1 MSSHPAPYTASSV
14 SSPPGY
20 SHAMLAGGLIFVS
33 GQVAF
38 DSDGSIV
45 GVDDIGAQT
54 RQAFRNLAAVL
65 EAAGATFADV
75 AKLTYFVRDV
85 EAVGVIRAV
94 RDEFVDT
101 ANPPAST
108 LVEVSRLIAPE
119 LLIEIE
125 AVAIETSS
133 FNKLRPDTYR
143 LNVTLKN
150 QASTAVAMP
159 ALELTLTDVQDQAV
173 VRRVLQAADFA
184 PGTSSL
190 GARAD
195 WSTSLAI
202 AVNASAAGGRI
213 AGYRVLAFYP

>member
-1 MSSHPAPYTASSV
+1 
-14 SSPPGY
+14 
-20 SHAMLAGGLIFVS
+20 MLAGGLIFVS

-125 AVAIETSS
+125 AI
-133 FNKLRPDTYR
+133 
-143 LNVTLKN
+143 
-150 QASTAVAMP
+150 
-159 ALELTLTDVQDQAV
+159 
-173 VRRVLQAADFA
+173 
-184 PGTSSL
+184 
-190 GARAD
+190 
-195 WSTSLAI
+195 AI
-202 AVNASAAGGRI
+202 A
-213 AGYRVLAFYP
+213 P

>member
-1 MSSHPAPYTASSV
+1 MSSHPVPYTASSV

-38 DSDGSIV
+38 DSDGAIV

-125 AVAIETSS
+125 AI
-133 FNKLRPDTYR
+133 
-143 LNVTLKN
+143 
-150 QASTAVAMP
+150 
-159 ALELTLTDVQDQAV
+159 
-173 VRRVLQAADFA
+173 
-184 PGTSSL
+184 
-190 GARAD
+190 
-195 WSTSLAI
+195 AI
-202 AVNASAAGGRI
+202 A
-213 AGYRVLAFYP
+213 P

>member
-125 AVAIETSS
+125 AVAI
-133 FNKLRPDTYR
+133 
-143 LNVTLKN
+143 
-150 QASTAVAMP
+150 
-159 ALELTLTDVQDQAV
+159 
-173 VRRVLQAADFA
+173 A
-184 PGTSSL
+184 P
-190 GARAD
+190 
-195 WSTSLAI
+195 
-202 AVNASAAGGRI
+202 
-213 AGYRVLAFYP
+213 

>member
-125 AVAIETSS
+125 AI
-133 FNKLRPDTYR
+133 
-143 LNVTLKN
+143 
-150 QASTAVAMP
+150 
-159 ALELTLTDVQDQAV
+159 
-173 VRRVLQAADFA
+173 
-184 PGTSSL
+184 
-190 GARAD
+190 
-195 WSTSLAI
+195 AI
-202 AVNASAAGGRI
+202 A
-213 AGYRVLAFYP
+213 P

>member
-1 MSSHPAPYTASSV
+1 MSSHPVPYTASSV

-20 SHAMLAGGLIFVS
+20 SHAMQAGGLIFVS

-38 DSDGSIV
+38 DGDGSIV

-85 EAVGVIRAV
+85 DAVGVIRTV

-125 AVAIETSS
+125 AVAI
-133 FNKLRPDTYR
+133 
-143 LNVTLKN
+143 
-150 QASTAVAMP
+150 
-159 ALELTLTDVQDQAV
+159 
-173 VRRVLQAADFA
+173 A
-184 PGTSSL
+184 P
-190 GARAD
+190 
-195 WSTSLAI
+195 
-202 AVNASAAGGRI
+202 
-213 AGYRVLAFYP
+213 

>member
-1 MSSHPAPYTASSV
+1 MSSHPVPYTASSV

-38 DSDGSIV
+38 DSDGAIV

-101 ANPPAST
+101 GNPPAST

-125 AVAIETSS
+125 AI
-133 FNKLRPDTYR
+133 
-143 LNVTLKN
+143 
-150 QASTAVAMP
+150 
-159 ALELTLTDVQDQAV
+159 
-173 VRRVLQAADFA
+173 
-184 PGTSSL
+184 
-190 GARAD
+190 
-195 WSTSLAI
+195 AI
-202 AVNASAAGGRI
+202 A
-213 AGYRVLAFYP
+213 P

>member
-1 MSSHPAPYTASSV
+1 MSSHPVPYTASSV

-125 AVAIETSS
+125 AVAI
-133 FNKLRPDTYR
+133 
-143 LNVTLKN
+143 
-150 QASTAVAMP
+150 
-159 ALELTLTDVQDQAV
+159 
-173 VRRVLQAADFA
+173 A
-184 PGTSSL
+184 P
-190 GARAD
+190 
-195 WSTSLAI
+195 
-202 AVNASAAGGRI
+202 
-213 AGYRVLAFYP
+213 

>member
-1 MSSHPAPYTASSV
+1 MSSHPVPYTARSV

-38 DSDGSIV
+38 DGDGSIV

-125 AVAIETSS
+125 AVAI
-133 FNKLRPDTYR
+133 
-143 LNVTLKN
+143 
-150 QASTAVAMP
+150 
-159 ALELTLTDVQDQAV
+159 
-173 VRRVLQAADFA
+173 A
-184 PGTSSL
+184 P
-190 GARAD
+190 
-195 WSTSLAI
+195 
-202 AVNASAAGGRI
+202 
-213 AGYRVLAFYP
+213 

>member
-1 MSSHPAPYTASSV
+1 MSSHPVPYTAGSV

-38 DSDGSIV
+38 DSDGAIV
-45 GVDDIGAQT
+45 GVDDIGAQA

-101 ANPPAST
+101 GNPPAST

-125 AVAIETSS
+125 AI
-133 FNKLRPDTYR
+133 
-143 LNVTLKN
+143 
-150 QASTAVAMP
+150 
-159 ALELTLTDVQDQAV
+159 
-173 VRRVLQAADFA
+173 
-184 PGTSSL
+184 
-190 GARAD
+190 
-195 WSTSLAI
+195 AI
-202 AVNASAAGGRI
+202 A
-213 AGYRVLAFYP
+213 P